1 MFIDLTMFFLFQRR
15 LTNVEWNI
23 TTHTYLYKHSGA
35 KLDIL
40 VTLPMLIANA
50 VRVSTFPTLRPFGI
64 SYFLVVLKLDSKITL
79 PTNRT

>member
-1 MFIDLTMFFLFQRR
+1 MFIDLTMFFFVSKKTYERR
-15 LTNVEWNI
+15 MEYYN
-23 TTHTYLYKHSGA
+23 TYLYKHSGA